1 MLGIK
6 KNDLVM
12 VLAGKNRGKSG
23 KVLKVVPSKGRA
35 IVQSVNFVKKHR
47 KRRKQ
52 QDQSGII
59 EQEASIA
66 ISNLNIMCKRCNKPT
81 RIGTD
86 VLKDG
91 SKIRFC
97 RKCDEVL

>member
-23 KVLKVVPSKGRA
+23 KVLKVMPSKGRA

-81 RIGTD
+81 RIGRD
-86 VLKDG
+86 ILKDG
-91 SKIRFC
+91 SKVRFC